1 MSDEEHHFE
10 SKADASDSKT
20 YPQQAST
27 IHKNDYIVIKG
38 RPYKVKFLLQTL
50 LDFCSIIDCIPLLR
64 STLFAPNFFVVEV
77 STSKIGKHDHAK
89 CHFVGI
95 DIFTTKKLED
105 IVPSSHNCDLSLL
118 TKNGNTKDD
127 LKLPTDESLL
137 TQIKDGFVEGK
148 DLVVSVM
155 SAIGEEQT
163 CALKDIGPKN

>member
-1 MSDEEHHFE
+1 QRHLLVLCKISATLKPAQDQKQEKH
-10 SKADASDSKT
+10 SKQTQQSKNPKIYVVRQCAYIHRKVQLLIITLIMKLQPLSKPPLTALHDQEYIYTLKASPRK
-20 YPQQAST
+20 
-27 IHKNDYIVIKG
+27 KG
-38 RPYKVKFLLQTL
+38 YTL
-50 LDFCSIIDCIPLLR
+50 
-64 STLFAPNFFVVEV
+64 
-77 STSKIGKHDHAK
+77 
-89 CHFVGI
+89 
-95 DIFTTKKLED
+95 
-105 IVPSSHNCDLSLL
+105 LSLL